1 MILRRVI
8 QHIKKQEWTAIWI
21 DLLIVI
27 VGVFI
32 GIQVQQWSNERSE
45 RRQERVY
52 LERILS
58 DIKLSIETNELN
70 IQRLTTYSDEQYFV
84 VNSLRQCSLSD
95 DMKDTFADG
104 MSDIGKV
111 GPSVFVQSTVDEM
124 LSAGNFSIIRNA
136 KIRDTLN
143 GLSRDAKY
151 QDNIFTA
158 IYAQLASAASATN
171 NRVIWIYPDHKTPFD
186 PVAWDDM
193 DIDFNALC
201 QDKEFQAA
209 VSTIRYL
216 TNAGISLNTR
226 ALVSLR
232 SAKAELE
239 AELGI
244 ATTAMEAMP

>member
-8 QHIKKQEWTAIWI
+8 QHVKKQEWIAIWI

-45 RRQERVY
+45 RRQEHVY

-58 DIKLSIETNELN
+58 DINLSIETNELN
-70 IQRLTTYSDEQYFV
+70 IERLTAYSDEQYLV
-84 VNSLRQCSLSD
+84 VNSLRQCSLPD
-95 DMKDTFADG
+95 DKKDAFADG

-124 LSAGNFSIIRNA
+124 LSAGNFSIIRNPE
-136 KIRDTLN
+136 IRDTLN

-151 QDNIFTA
+151 QNNIFTA
-158 IYAQLASAASATN
+158 IYAQLASATN
-171 NRVIWIYPDHKTPFD
+171 STNGRVIWIYSDHKTPFD
-186 PVAWDDM
+186 PVVWDDM
-193 DIDFNALC
+193 EIDFDALC
-201 QDKEFQAA
+201 RDKDFQAA

-216 TNAGISLNTR
+216 TNAGISLNSR

-244 ATTAMEAMP
+244 PSKTKDVSP

>member
-8 QHIKKQEWTAIWI
+8 QHVRKQEWTAIWI
-21 DLLIVI
+21 DLVIVV

-32 GIQVQQWSNERSE
+32 GIQVQQWSNERSD
-45 RRQERVY
+45 RRLEHVY

-58 DIKLSIETNELN
+58 DINLSIETNELN
-70 IQRLTTYSDEQYFV
+70 IERLTDYSDEQYLV
-84 VNSLRQCSLSD
+84 VNSLRQCSLPD
-95 DMKDTFADG
+95 DKKDAFADG

-151 QDNIFTA
+151 QNNIFNA
-158 IYAQLASAASATN
+158 IYAQLASAAGTTN

-186 PVAWDDM
+186 PVAWTDM
-193 DIDFNALC
+193 EIDFNALC
-201 QDKEFQAA
+201 QDREFQAA

-216 TNAGISLNTR
+216 TNAGISLNAR
-226 ALVSLR
+226 ALVSLQA
-232 SAKAELE
+232 AKAELE
-239 AELGI
+239 SELGI
-244 ATTAMEAMP
+244 PAKTKGATP